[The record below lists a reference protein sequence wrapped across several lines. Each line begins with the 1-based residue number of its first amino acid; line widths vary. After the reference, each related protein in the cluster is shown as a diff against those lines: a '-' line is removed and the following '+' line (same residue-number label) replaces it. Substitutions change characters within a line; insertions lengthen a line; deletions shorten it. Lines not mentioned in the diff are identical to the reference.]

1 MTADG
6 TMIDG
11 GAEPKR
17 LRTDVLLMLGAKG
30 AAMVLNVVSTV
41 IIARALGVDGRG
53 AVAVAFSLTLLLV
66 QLGTF
71 GMVTANPYY
80 AARDVEARS
89 RIVANSLWLAV
100 ILGSACM
107 ATGVLVRLV
116 APSVTQGLS
125 WAELLVAI
133 AGIPAALAA
142 QFLQSILLG
151 EGRTVAMN
159 AIEVAM
165 GVLVGRRARDR
176 AARVRRG
183 ASLA

>member
-41 IIARALGVDGRG
+41 IIARALGVEGRG

-71 GMVTANPYY
+71 GMVTANPYF
-80 AARDVEARS
+80 AARDAAARS
-89 RIVANSLWLAV
+89 RIVANSLWLAAV
-100 ILGSACM
+100 LG
-107 ATGVLVRLV
+107 VRV
-116 APSVTQGLS
+116 HGD
-125 WAELLVAI
+125 
-133 AGIPAALAA
+133 
-142 QFLQSILLG
+142 
-151 EGRTVAMN
+151 
-159 AIEVAM
+159 
-165 GVLVGRRARDR
+165 GRRWCGSSRR
-176 AARVRRG
+176 A
-183 ASLA
+183 